1 MQKNQKPSGDG
12 GKMTVADAEA
22 QLNKERAQYDVA
34 KESYEG
40 LEAKLE
46 EDFKKELPNLL
57 NEEERDALELDGD
70 VAKQYDIL
78 FGKRKAFIDDKLEE
92 EKLALDAFA
101 TELEEKAEALQALKA
116 EDRFREKYPDAD
128 FEAMSAFFQNEMSPA
143 QIAAVKKASIEGE
156 GDDHELFMEQIMN
169 AYKAS
174 MVKPEEEEADLPADL
189 SEIPGETGDID
200 GDIETNEADMAY
212 LRAIGQA

>member
-1 MQKNQKPSGDG
+1 MQKEKIRL
-12 GKMTVADAEA
+12 TEAEK

-34 KESYEG
+34 KENYEG

-46 EDFKKELPNLL
+46 EDFLKELPNLL
-57 NEEERDALELDGD
+57 SEEERDILELDGNVVD
-70 VAKQYDIL
+70 QYKIL
-78 FGKRKAFIDDKLEE
+78 LGKHNAFVEDKLEE

-101 TELEEKAEALQALKA
+101 TEIEKKTETLQSLEA
-116 EDRFREKYPDAD
+116 EDAFMEKYPDVD
-128 FEAMSAFFQNEMSPA
+128 FEAMSHFFQEEMSRSQVEA
-143 QIAAVKKASIEGE
+143 AKKAAVEGD

-169 AYKAS
+169 AHKGS
-174 MVKPEEEEADLPADL
+174 TVKIEDEETDLPADL

-200 GDIETNEADMAY
+200 GDVETNEADMAY